1 MARGRPPKVEHIR
14 KAFHD
19 RIDSAIALI
28 EAINAIPTSVRQSRN
43 PTLHPKYVGQVIELA
58 FLGIVSNW
66 EEFLEASL
74 VRYLAGATIA
84 NRNVINLKHGRAENL
99 SHSRALL
106 SMNPDYNANSDY
118 LNFTNTRWLLK
129 RADFYFASHPYTC
142 LVNNNDLLK
151 RATVI
156 RNRIAHDSSKCKADF
171 KDTAIYFLQPENENL
186 IQGFGPA
193 SLLRSPVERHFGA
206 RAIQQNK
213 THIEAY
219 FDLYR
224 DLSGEIVP

>member
-1 MARGRPPKVEHIR
+1 MPRGRPPKVEPVR
-14 KAFHD
+14 NRFHGK
-19 RIDSAIALI
+19 IDSAIALI
-28 EAINAIPTSVRQSRN
+28 EAINAIPTSVRRSQN
-43 PTLHPKYVGQVIELA
+43 PTLHPKYVGQVVELA

-74 VRYLAGATIA
+74 VRYLAGATVA
-84 NRNVINLKHGRAENL
+84 NRNVVRLKHGRADDL
-99 SHSRALL
+99 SHSRTLL

-129 RADFYFASHPYTC
+129 RADFYFANHPYTC
-142 LVNNNDLLK
+142 LDNNNDLLK

-171 KDTAIYFLQPENENL
+171 KDTAIYFLQPENDTL
-186 IQGFGPA
+186 THGFGPA
-193 SLLRSPVERHFGA
+193 ALLRSPVERHFGA
-206 RAIQQNK
+206 QAIQQDKN
-213 THIEAY
+213 HIEAY

-224 DLSGEIVP
+224 DLSRRIVP